1 MQTYTD
7 FLKEQFIKT
16 GECIKDNF
24 EELYPQWR
32 NELEDSE
39 LDEFAYQ
46 WFLVRFDIHLKAN
59 KK

>member
-24 EELYPQWR
+24 EEKYPEWR

-46 WFLVRFDIHLKAN
+46 WFKMRLDKAISKFN
-59 KK
+59 K